1 MNGEVTSNA
10 ESVFHNYTAHLED
23 TNLADELEDVL
34 RSAKI
39 KSRGASKTGIKKSKA
54 TTISLGDAF
63 ARVDLKKQLEAI
75 QSKLD
80 AHAEKVQIKP
90 KPQKPGRPKVNPVVP
105 DILVSKKKLVPQKR
119 AIAEPK
125 KVPKQKKP
133 LVKITSFFK
142 KKTD

>member
-1 MNGEVTSNA
+1 MHRFINVKNVSL
-10 ESVFHNYTAHLED
+10 SRNYFQQFP
-23 TNLADELEDVL
+23 EDV
-34 RSAKI
+34 
-39 KSRGASKTGIKKSKA
+39 G
-54 TTISLGDAF
+54 
-63 ARVDLKKQLEAI
+63 
-75 QSKLD
+75 
-80 AHAEKVQIKP
+80 QIKP

-125 KVPKQKKP
+125 KVPKKKKQKKQKKP